1 MLTKYNI
8 LCDYDNGIGN
18 KKKIQPA
25 TSHDGA
31 LRMFSAVCKHFRS
44 TNEWIFCLCQIT

>member
-18 KKKIQPA
+18 KKEIQPA
-25 TSHDGA
+25 TS
-31 LRMFSAVCKHFRS
+31 
-44 TNEWIFCLCQIT
+44 NER